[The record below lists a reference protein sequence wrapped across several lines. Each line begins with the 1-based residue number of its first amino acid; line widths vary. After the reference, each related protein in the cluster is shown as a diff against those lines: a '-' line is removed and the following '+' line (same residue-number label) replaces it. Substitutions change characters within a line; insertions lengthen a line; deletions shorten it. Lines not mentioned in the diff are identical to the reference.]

1 MDPHV
6 NLSRLLELA
15 EEVGITVRRV
25 PAAGDDA
32 EHPGGAFIRLK
43 DREMLFL
50 DPTAA
55 IPDQISVVAASL
67 RGRPE
72 IEDRYLAPE
81 IRQIIDEP
89 QDA

>member
-55 IPDQISVVAASL
+55 IPDQISVVAAAL
-67 RGRPE
+67 RGRAE

-81 IRQIIDEP
+81 IRQLIDEP